1 MLKRSIP
8 PSRMLASIIGKFD
21 IFYKPVHLNVNSKHK
36 LTTNAGTV
44 LTVIVIV
51 ITLVQ
56 SLATI
61 SSIFDRTNPMVS
73 IQQEVL
79 QDPGYLQLNSSNFVF
94 AITVQDAG
102 FNLSSSY
109 VSFQMQYRIYTRFPN
124 GTVVKNNTNVPLKKC
139 DPEYMSQFKVDFEK
153 FGIGNALCPSIQ
165 QYDLVGTF
173 LADTYHFI
181 KLTAY
186 SCMNDTSQPDIVCKP
201 YDDVMKALTGST
213 VQVQIFFSNT
223 IFTPTNY
230 SVPISHYMSNLYWN
244 TLAGQQ
250 TTNSD
255 IFVNEQVI
263 VTDDNIWL
271 SDMNSHS
278 IISYQIDPSEERP
291 QASALETVDEHNYV
305 LANLYFRKSANKY
318 STYRTFPKIQQGLVS
333 VGGIF
338 SLCVGV
344 FGTLALFYTKQ
355 QFSLI
360 IANEMYEF
368 DLEGP
373 SNGKPTR
380 RCCRRKYTTKSTNRI
395 ANLNDSTINLAARMT
410 EKNAAYNEKNGL
422 DLYVEKFAKY
432 SSNNRRQ
439 LKYTF
444 FDFMVGLL
452 CCRKRYKDRL
462 VAKATGMVARDID
475 ILQILKKLQE
485 TDKLKR
491 ILLNEHQ
498 NNIFSYSRPPLVTL
512 KEPRQNINPSATK
525 NPSPSP
531 TPEGFRRRGPRKKT
545 VIKRSDQLL
554 ESQQEYDDLHK
565 FAKLFQ
571 SYQQLIKSKN
581 QSPLNDK
588 ILKILDF
595 EMDQTLFDLMLET
608 RSSSQMYAQLIGI
621 KIFADMLEKKRTKKS
636 RRMNKLEAAELI
648 AKKWK
653 ENWKIRRALQNEPDP
668 EKRKVIRNQTLLK
681 PHAQLVSTP
690 QTPNETV
697 LASHTDGKASEGLI
711 KLNNNAEENF
721 SRSKTPPLER
731 YKSTD
736 MSTISGL
743 RRKESRQN
751 SLILEEGPSEPIS
764 IDRSSHRVL
773 LNTVP
778 EKPYGPSKR
787 KPKRLEPIRPTKKKE
802 RTPSEPP
809 EINKKKNNGIL
820 FDEFTRKEAIESAH
834 NSFDHIF
841 I

>member
-1 MLKRSIP
+1 MVNSVLG
-8 PSRMLASIIGKFD
+8 AFD
-21 IFYKPVHLNVNSKHK
+21 IFNKPVQLNVNSRQK

-44 LTVIVIV
+44 LTVIVVV

-61 SSIFDRTNPMVS
+61 SSIFDRTKPTIS

-79 QDPGYLQLNSSNFVF
+79 LDPGYMQLNSSNFVF
-94 AITVQDAG
+94 AFTVQDAG

-186 SCMNDTSQPDIVCKP
+186 SCMNDTSQPDVVCKP
-201 YDDVMKALTGST
+201 YDDVMKALTGAT
-213 VQVQIFFSNT
+213 VEVQVFFSNT
-223 IFTPTNY
+223 LFSPANY
-230 SVPISHYMSNLYWN
+230 SVPIDHYMSNLYWK
-244 TLAGQQ
+244 TMAGQQ
-250 TTNSD
+250 TINSD
-255 IFVNEQVI
+255 IFVNEQI
-263 VTDDNIWL
+263 ITTDDNIWL
-271 SDMNSHS
+271 TGMGTH
-278 IISYQIDPSEERP
+278 IITSYQIDPSEERP
-291 QASALETVDEHNYV
+291 QSSALETVGSQNYV

-318 STYRTFPKIQQGLVS
+318 STYRTFPKVQQALAS

-338 SLCVGV
+338 SFCVGV
-344 FGTLALFYTKQ
+344 FGTLALFYTRQ
-355 QFSLI
+355 QFAI
-360 IANEMYEF
+360 TIANEMYDF
-368 DLEGP
+368 DLEDPP

-380 RCCRRKYTTKSTNRI
+380 KCCRRKHQPKATNRV
-395 ANLNDSTINLAARMT
+395 AQLNDSALNFAPEST
-410 EKNAAYNEKNGL
+410 EKKANYSEKNGL
-422 DLYVEKFAKY
+422 DLYLEKFAKY
-432 SSNNRRQ
+432 SSHNRKQ

-444 FDFMVGLL
+444 FDFMIGLL

-462 VAKATGMVARDID
+462 AAKATGMVIQDID

-498 NNIFSYSRPPLVTL
+498 TNIFSYSRPPLVTL
-512 KEPRQNINPSATK
+512 KEPRQNINPPVTK
-525 NPSPSP
+525 NPDPSS

-545 VIKRSDQLL
+545 VIKRSVQLL
-554 ESQQEYDDLHK
+554 ESQQEYNDLHK

-571 SYQQLIKSKN
+571 SYQQLMKSKH
-581 QSPLNDK
+581 QSPLDDK
-588 ILKILDF
+588 ILKILDY
-595 EMDQTLFDLMLET
+595 EMDQTLFDLAMEA
-608 RSSSQMYAQLIGI
+608 RSSKESPQWYAQLIGV
-621 KIFADMLEKKRTKKS
+621 KIFADILEKKRAKNT

-653 ENWKIRRALQNEPDP
+653 ENWKLSRALKNEPDP
-668 EKRKVIRNQTLLK
+668 EKRKIIRRKTMLI
-681 PHAQLVSTP
+681 PHSRLVSTP
-690 QTPNETV
+690 KRPNETESAGNNDEKTADITSD
-697 LASHTDGKASEGLI
+697 LTR
-711 KLNNNAEENF
+711 LNNNAEEN
-721 SRSKTPPLER
+721 SSLSKPPPVER
-731 YKSTD
+731 YQSAD
-736 MSTISGL
+736 MSSNSGL

-751 SLILEEGPSEPIS
+751 SLLLEETLSETIS
-764 IDRSSHRVL
+764 MDRSSQRVL

-778 EKPYGPSKR
+778 EKSHGPSKWGPR
-787 KPKRLEPIRPTKKKE
+787 RLDPIRSTKKKE
-802 RTPSEPP
+802 RTPSEQP
-809 EINKKKNNGIL
+809 ERNKKKNNGIL